1 MIRSRHRLTGVHD
14 VTLASAASTA
24 VLTVGLAVY
33 AALIFV
39 GIAVAI
45 YDARRHRRGRATA
58 AAVMVGVLTL
68 GGLVVA
74 IASSVA

>member
-1 MIRSRHRLTGVHD
+1 MHNA
-14 VTLASAASTA
+14 TLASTASTA
-24 VLTVGLAVY
+24 ALTVGLAAY
-33 AALIFV
+33 AAMIFV

-45 YDARRHRRGRATA
+45 YAARRHHRGRAIA

-68 GGLVVA
+68 AGLITA

>member
-1 MIRSRHRLTGVHD
+1 MHN
-14 VTLASAASTA
+14 VTLANAASTA
-24 VLTVGLAVY
+24 TLTVGLAAY
-33 AALIFV
+33 AALIFA

>member
-1 MIRSRHRLTGVHD
+1 VHT

-24 VLTVGLAVY
+24 ALTAGLAAY
-33 AALIFV
+33 AALIFTC
-39 GIAVAI
+39 IAMAI

-58 AAVMVGVLTL
+58 AAVVVGLLTL
-68 GGLVVA
+68 GGLIVA

>member
-1 MIRSRHRLTGVHD
+1 MHD

-24 VLTVGLAVY
+24 VLTVGLSVY

-39 GIAVAI
+39 GIAVAL

-58 AAVMVGVLTL
+58 AAVIVGVLTVA
-68 GGLVVA
+68 GLVVA
-74 IASSVA
+74 ILSSVA

>member
-1 MIRSRHRLTGVHD
+1 MHN
-14 VTLASAASTA
+14 VTLANVASTA
-24 VLTVGLAVY
+24 ALTVGLAAY
-33 AALIFV
+33 AALIFA

-45 YDARRHRRGRATA
+45 FDARRHRRGRATA
-58 AAVMVGVLTL
+58 AAVMVGVLTV

>member
-1 MIRSRHRLTGVHD
+1 MHN
-14 VTLASAASTA
+14 VTLANAASTA
-24 VLTVGLAVY
+24 ALTVGLAVGLAAY
-33 AALIFV
+33 AALIFA

-45 YDARRHRRGRATA
+45 FDARRHRRGRATA

-68 GGLVVA
+68 GGLVIA

>member
-1 MIRSRHRLTGVHD
+1 MHD
-14 VTLASAASTA
+14 VTLAGAASTA
-24 VLTVGLAVY
+24 ALTVGLSVY

-39 GIAVAI
+39 GIAVAL

-58 AAVMVGVLTL
+58 AAVIVGVLTL
-68 GGLVVA
+68 AGLVVA

>member
-1 MIRSRHRLTGVHD
+1 MRSFAPYAHGVHNL
-14 VTLASAASTA
+14 TLASTASTA
-24 VLTVGLAVY
+24 ALTVGLVAY

-45 YDARRHRRGRATA
+45 YDARRNRRRRATA

-68 GGLVVA
+68 CGLVVA
-74 IASSVA
+74 IVSSVA

>member
-1 MIRSRHRLTGVHD
+1 MND
-14 VTLASAASTA
+14 VTLASTASTA
-24 VLTVGLAVY
+24 ALTLGLAAY

-45 YDARRHRRGRATA
+45 YDARRHRRGLAIA

-68 GGLVVA
+68 GGLVIA
-74 IASSVA
+74 IISSVA

>member
-1 MIRSRHRLTGVHD
+1 MHN

-24 VLTVGLAVY
+24 ALTVGLSAY
-33 AALIFV
+33 AALIFA

-58 AAVMVGVLTL
+58 AAVIVGVLTL
-68 GGLVVA
+68 GGLVMA
-74 IASSVA
+74 ILSSVV